1 MEHKKLLM
9 LAVKK
14 QYFIVPLSFLARWH
28 VRQMDFRVRRLSWS
42 NTVKLGSGSFSRRL
56 ELKLRNDTLCLR
68 SSSEAGCIKGV

>member
-14 QYFIVPLSFLARWH
+14 QYFIVPLIFLARWH

-42 NTVKLGSGSFSRRL
+42 NTVKVR
-56 ELKLRNDTLCLR
+56 EW
-68 SSSEAGCIKGV
+68 